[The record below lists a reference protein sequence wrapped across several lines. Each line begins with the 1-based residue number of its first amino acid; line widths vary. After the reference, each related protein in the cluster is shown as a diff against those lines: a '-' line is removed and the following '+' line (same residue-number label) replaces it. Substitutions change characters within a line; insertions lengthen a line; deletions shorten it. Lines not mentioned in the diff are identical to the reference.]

1 MPLCRALIMDPST
14 LRIRDAALSRMQK
27 DWQQSLNYDSPNH
40 DERLQAD
47 SGAGAS
53 TPGQFIRQFWKSPPA
68 AEHESQES
76 NPGPSG
82 DVDPSGSMSHKEPE
96 KPVEPEKVPEKT
108 IVEEKPV
115 HVEPKLERKNTK
127 RDIATAEESSVLAE
141 SEMEEA
147 PEVPP
152 EPVLKRPSQKRSG
165 GNVAKRPATAKNVAK
180 RPATSQPEPTAESE
194 AGGGDEGHPVQKK
207 PAAAESADKKDSA
220 GQDDGVFTS
229 ANSFPNAIRSFVDDT
244 GNWQAISSDVK
255 FQYKCF

>member
-1 MPLCRALIMDPST
+1 M

-53 TPGQFIRQFWKSPPA
+53 TPGQCIRQFWKSPPA

-82 DVDPSGSMSHKEPE
+82 DVDPSGSMSHKEP
-96 KPVEPEKVPEKT
+96 PEKVPEKT

-115 HVEPKLERKNTK
+115 RVEPKLERKNTK

-152 EPVLKRPSQKRSG
+152 EPVLKRPSQRSG

-180 RPATSQPEPTAESE
+180 RPATSQPEPIAE

-207 PAAAESADKKDSA
+207 PAAAKSADKKDSA
-220 GQDDGVFTS
+220 GEDDGVFTS
-229 ANSFPNAIRSFVDDT
+229 ANSYPNAIRSFVDDT